1 MTRVRFAGKPKLS
14 FLPSIGG
21 RGRGFFFYA
30 MNKSFGL
37 ALSLLLAI
45 GQQAFS
51 QTKESD
57 TEEQLWLGYF
67 NQTRF
72 TERSGLWLDLHLR
85 FTGDFINDPFL
96 AIGRIGYT
104 YYASDHVKLT
114 AGYAYAPRF
123 STTGGPTVPEHR
135 PWQQIQWVEK
145 KSWFTLMQ
153 WIRLEERFREQVT
166 DGELTGDYNFNY
178 RIRYNLAFTIPLKG
192 KQVVAKTPFLFANNE
207 VMINFGKEIVYNYF
221 DQNRAF
227 VGLGYQ
233 FTSHLNAQLGYM
245 YIFQQLPAGNKYLNV
260 NAIRLFVFH
269 NLDLRKKD

>member
-1 MTRVRFAGKPKLS
+1 MIRCILLTAF
-14 FLPSIGG
+14 
-21 RGRGFFFYA
+21 
-30 MNKSFGL
+30 
-37 ALSLLLAI
+37 SLLLLT
-45 GQQAFS
+45 GQQTFS
-51 QTKESD
+51 QTKDSD
-57 TEEQLWLGYF
+57 TQEQLWVGYF

-72 TERSGLWLDLHLR
+72 TDKSGMWVDLHLR
-85 FTGDFINDPFL
+85 FTGNFIDNLGL
-96 AIGRIGYT
+96 AIARAGYT
-104 YYASDHVKLT
+104 YYLSDQVKLT

-135 PWQQIQWVEK
+135 PWQQIQWIEK

-153 WIRLEERFREQVT
+153 WVRLEERFREKVSA
-166 DGELTGDYNFNY
+166 GELTGDYSFNY
-178 RIRYNLAFTIPLKG
+178 RIRYNMAFTIPLKG

-207 VMINFGKEIVYNYF
+207 VMINFGKQIVYNYF

-227 VGLGYQ
+227 VGFGYQ

-245 YIFQQLPAGNKYLNV
+245 YVFQQLPDGNKYLNI